1 MLLAPNGRFQC
12 KENANILQNAD
23 AWEMPQI
30 IYIWFLFYS
39 VGHFGE
45 IADEN
50 TIHNHHQFVC
60 ISFAGKPNIPFMI
73 IAHGMYLK
81 CTQRASKYRKE
92 TDKREGGRAKASA

>member
-1 MLLAPNGRFQC
+1 MLMHGKCLKSFIFGFFF
-12 KENANILQNAD
+12 IL
-23 AWEMPQI
+23 
-30 IYIWFLFYS
+30 S
-39 VGHFGE
+39 GHFGE

-81 CTQRASKYRKE
+81 CTQRASK
-92 TDKREGGRAKASA
+92 